1 MIRVFI
7 SYAHENSLMID
18 TIQSHLAAAGYA
30 VWIDHE
36 LISGGDAWRT
46 RIVEAI
52 ESSDVFLLML
62 SPHSVKSKY
71 VLQELNI
78 ADGESKPILPVLIA
92 PVAIPREMKLQLS
105 GLQAITL
112 DLNNIDELYKSI
124 DQLTAS
130 KSSSTSE

>member
-7 SYAHENSLMID
+7 SYAHEDSRGVDI
-18 TIQSHLAAAGYA
+18 IRSRLAAAGYA

-36 LISGGDAWRT
+36 WISGGDAWRT

-78 ADGESKPILPVLIA
+78 ADGEEKPILPVVIA
-92 PVAIPREMKLQLS
+92 AVEIPREMKLQLS
-105 GLQAITL
+105 GLQAIVL
-112 DLNNIDELYKSI
+112 EADVLQNIDVLCKSI
-124 DQLTAS
+124 DQLAAS
-130 KSSSTSE
+130 RPQL

>member
-1 MIRVFI
+1 MFLSAMLTKIAGGSISSGRV
-7 SYAHENSLMID
+7 SP
-18 TIQSHLAAAGYA
+18 AAGYA

-36 LISGGDAWRT
+36 WISGGDAWRT

-78 ADGESKPILPVLIA
+78 ADGEEKPILPVVIA
-92 PVAIPREMKLQLS
+92 AVEIPREMKLQLS
-105 GLQAITL
+105 GLQAIVL
-112 DLNNIDELYKSI
+112 EADVLQNIDVLCKSI
-124 DQLTAS
+124 DQLAAS
-130 KSSSTSE
+130 RPQL